1 MSTKK
6 NLDALRKEIEPIV
19 QQCQQSIANFKTDMF
34 RHSQMIRRFD
44 EVMCEKAQ
52 KTSIQEVYNELLKYI
67 KKEEFES
74 ENQSMIE
81 NVESKLQEFD
91 EMKEI
96 INELNEKIKF
106 EIQSAVRKSSKT
118 ETMKIT
124 QMVQN
129 MIPKSSGNQDTDV
142 LKKQIDQKADKFDLN
157 QIGNYKS
164 NKIDTENNS
173 KAIDIMHKQMRH
185 LVIMM
190 MENFRV
196 QLETENLST
205 QTKINRMNVVL
216 QQSLLLAKWVSK
228 FDPENINS
236 YDLSLPKDLN
246 DFQEYVTTSMDEI
259 AFKNIPSYQ
268 NKKTLNNKIKRL
280 ATAHLERTPVNRT
293 MVSNGSKLK

>member
-129 MIPKSSGNQDTDV
+129 MIPKSSGSQDTDV
-142 LKKQIDQKADKFDLN
+142 LKKQIDLKADKFDLN

-164 NKIDTENNS
+164 NKVDTENNS

-293 MVSNGSKLK
+293 MASNGSKLK

>member
-19 QQCQQSIANFKTDMF
+19 QQCQQSISNFKTDMF

-129 MIPKSSGNQDTDV
+129 MIPKSSGSQDTDV

-293 MVSNGSKLK
+293 MASNGSKLK

>member
-129 MIPKSSGNQDTDV
+129 MIPKSSGSQDTDV

-293 MVSNGSKLK
+293 MASNGSKLK

>member
-106 EIQSAVRKSSKT
+106 GIQSAVRKSSKT

-129 MIPKSSGNQDTDV
+129 MIPKSSGSQDTDV
-142 LKKQIDQKADKFDLN
+142 LKKQIDLKADKFDLN

-293 MVSNGSKLK
+293 MASNGSKLK

>member
-34 RHSQMIRRFD
+34 RHSQMIRRFG

-129 MIPKSSGNQDTDV
+129 MIPKSSGSQDTDV
-142 LKKQIDQKADKFDLN
+142 LKKQIDLKADKFDLN

-164 NKIDTENNS
+164 NKVDTENNS

-293 MVSNGSKLK
+293 MASNGSKLK

>member
-293 MVSNGSKLK
+293 MASNGSKLK